1 MKLKMIHNTRFL
13 TIITWLTPPTHF
25 LLLHGP
31 RCSLLRLESDLHQCV
46 GVAQLLA
53 YTLTH
58 MFKRLMK
65 SISTEK
71 YLNKPF
77 LLLYFFLFWH
87 FYRGQ
92 CIRPTFYRLLVALFQ
107 EWLRGSC
114 DFCIVLRTIRLN
126 TKEDHPLLFE

>member
-1 MKLKMIHNTRFL
+1 MTPTQIGLMKLEMIHNTRFL

-31 RCSLLRLESDLHQCV
+31 RCSLLRLEFDLQQCV

-77 LLLYFFLFWH
+77 LLLYFFYFGTFIGGNVLGRLFIDYWWRCFRNGCAGH
-87 FYRGQ
+87 VIFVSFFGPQ
-92 CIRPTFYRLLVALFQ
+92 
-107 EWLRGSC
+107 G
-114 DFCIVLRTIRLN
+114 
-126 TKEDHPLLFE
+126 